1 MKSLNARTDPRA
13 LAQEVIAKCDI
24 IHKSQLGELQQ
35 IIYYLQK
42 RHCEVIDRSASDLR
56 SRRLKSARSPS
67 VTKEPPTLDDGEMA
81 NIRNID
87 DYVEL
92 LYEDL
97 PERIRGSSL
106 ILKLARIPDNLEELE
121 KNG

>member
-1 MKSLNARTDPRA
+1 M
-13 LAQEVIAKCDI
+13 
-24 IHKSQLGELQQ
+24 
-35 IIYYLQK
+35 
-42 RHCEVIDRSASDLR
+42 
-56 SRRLKSARSPS
+56 
-67 VTKEPPTLDDGEMA
+67 TKEPPTLDDDEIA

-87 DYVEL
+87 EYIDL

-121 KNG
+121 KNGKLSN